1 MNHLLRINEKIFT
14 NFSECEELVAGWKK
28 NGETIV
34 FTNGCFDLIHEG
46 HIIYLSKAASK
57 GDHLLIGLNSDLSV
71 TRLKGAS
78 RPLLGQE
85 TRALVLASF
94 FFVDGVII
102 FEEDTPEIL
111 IAQILPDY
119 LVKGSDYRI
128 EEIAGADTVLLNGGK
143 VETIELIP
151 DASTTSIINKI
162 KSL

>member
-1 MNHLLRINEKIFT
+1 MNHLLRINQKIFSS
-14 NFSECEELVAGWKK
+14 FSECEELIAGWKQK
-28 NGETIV
+28 GDTIV

-57 GDHLLIGLNSDLSV
+57 GDHLLIGLNSDASV

-78 RPLLGQE
+78 RPLLGQD
-85 TRALVLASF
+85 TRALVLASL
-94 FFVDGVII
+94 FFVDGVIL
-102 FEEDTPEIL
+102 FGEDTPENL
-111 IAQILPDY
+111 IYQILPDY

-128 EEIAGADTVLLNGGK
+128 DEIAGADIVFNHGGK

-162 KSL
+162 KAL